1 MNGGKKNGLD
11 RGLTCISPLRASG
24 KFDNEV
30 LSSSAASTAILSE
43 VGVLYVIFWA
53 DGGMPVTVSILVLN
67 WAMLQ
72 DGVIRRSDDE

>member
-1 MNGGKKNGLD
+1 
-11 RGLTCISPLRASG
+11 
-24 KFDNEV
+24 
-30 LSSSAASTAILSE
+30 
-43 VGVLYVIFWA
+43 LYVIFWA